1 MVFDRLRHAG
11 MLPIGNAILFG
22 GLLHNPGQWSVVSVA
37 NEWAQVMDDMVV
49 ESADEPTDQRGL
61 GRVVGGGREDVI
73 DPVVELAAVCGEIR
87 AVDHVRCLEYERY
100 AQTDNQMGKHESQA
114 DQ

>member
-1 MVFDRLRHAG
+1 MYDRARHGG

-49 ESADEPTDQRGL
+49 EAADEPTDQRGL
-61 GRVVGGGREDVI
+61 GRVVGRGREDVM
-73 DPVVELAAVCGEIR
+73 DPVIELIAVRGEVR
-87 AVDHVRCLEYERY
+87 AVDHVRRLEHERY
-100 AQTDNQMGKHESQA
+100 A
-114 DQ
+114 